1 MNFLLLY
8 LVIND
13 LFFVLLCSDLLR
25 FLNIISSF
33 FHSIWHAVIS
43 LLAIR
48 NFGGLP
54 IYSWSHHKE
63 LWFIFRHSCFELFL
77 YYLCSIQCENTKL
90 ENYGSNSIKQ
100 GQSHQIMKKNSFQY
114 KKPQLCIRPVLFHCN
129 LRSLSITT
137 LKVQCHEIFELNF
150 FSLIKPIWA
159 PDKPAKN
166 LFSRRYSNLNLE
178 KFDSAQANTARSRNF
193 WQASPLKS

>member
-1 MNFLLLY
+1 MLITIIFKNNVAIEESSSPHNLAKQGEISAKFCFELAKQLCFELR
-8 LVIND
+8 LVNPTQLHNTYYI
-13 LFFVLLCSDLLR
+13 LFVLCSDLLR

-33 FHSIWHAVIS
+33 FHSIWHAVFS

-54 IYSWSHHKE
+54 IYSWSRHKE

-114 KKPQLCIRPVLFHCN
+114 KKPTYVFDLFC
-129 LRSLSITT
+129 SIA
-137 LKVQCHEIFELNF
+137 I
-150 FSLIKPIWA
+150 
-159 PDKPAKN
+159 
-166 LFSRRYSNLNLE
+166 SRVC
-178 KFDSAQANTARSRNF
+178 
-193 WQASPLKS
+193 PLLL